1 MEENF
6 EFKETIFNSLIEKIK
21 PVFEEEKEL
30 EFLNRSY
37 NIFEVLNI
45 ERKEVGLHSYF
56 IYDLLNPNS
65 VHEKSPIFLKFFLK
79 EVLGYNVE
87 QLENFDPIDY
97 DIQREVDT
105 GDGRIDFIINDLK
118 NNMAHIIEMKID
130 ADDQEKQLIRYD
142 KYAKKVYKDHYN
154 LYYLTLD
161 GREASE
167 QSSESIEYKQIS
179 FKYHIVT
186 WLKEVLKR
194 LNNLSNFKL
203 FAEQYLKTIKNIT
216 NSFENNDIKEKYVEC
231 LSNDEDII
239 KYAEY
244 LVKQGEI
251 IKDKVLDTLNNEI
264 YNELI
269 KNISVEMK
277 LAERYKEDRDYV
289 SIYIKQIGNLKNIR
303 FGVAVDKEKMY
314 FYIGACKGIGNDV
327 CFEEKTIA
335 KELYVNCFT
344 NMKGLRKNPNNPY
357 YYEYFYTFEKD
368 EDFILSNKE
377 EYNKLKNYILI
388 FMKEKINQLIKCSK
402 GDE

>member
-118 NNMAHIIEMKID
+118 NNMVHIIEMKID

-344 NMKGLRKNPNNPY
+344 NMKRLRKNPNNPY